1 MIPARLANELWHAA
15 GFFHRR
21 RFLAATQHPESTQAA
36 LLRSLLRRHASTQFG
51 RAHRF
56 DQLRTVGE
64 FQDVVPLSDHHDYE
78 DHLERIARGE
88 PNVLTR
94 DPVTHFIPTSGS
106 TAACKLI
113 PWTAGLQRDFNRAIG
128 AWTSDLFTQ
137 HPDLKKGR
145 AYWSVSP
152 SIPEEQDPHSK
163 IPIGFE
169 DDTEYLGSLAGK
181 VIRSIMA
188 VPSAVRHVSD
198 TETFR
203 YLVLLHLVAAR
214 SLRLVSVWHPT
225 FFTLLLD
232 SLPAHFESIVRTIHT
247 GVIDPPRRLPDKL
260 QRQFQRRFHPDPERA
275 RELRA
280 LDPAR
285 PDTIWPHMQLLSA
298 WGDHESPHRTDLTR
312 RFPKARFQP
321 KGLLAT
327 EAVVTI
333 PFAGTTPLALNSHF
347 FEFLDEAGEI
357 RLAHQLE
364 ASKRYEVVVT
374 TSGGLYRY
382 RLRDQVD
389 VTGFLKRTPC
399 LRFVGRAGRIS
410 DLCGEKLDEQFVQDA
425 VDGLTARPEGF
436 SEPTPKE
443 PTMAS
448 HSPSFGRDG
457 SRTNPIRFRLLAA
470 DTESH
475 PPGYT
480 LFLVADPVPD
490 LQSLAARLE
499 AALCQNPHYRL
510 CRFLGQLR
518 SVQVRA
524 ADPGS
529 IDAYFAWRAA
539 RGQNLGDIKPTAMDS
554 GPGLLDC
561 FAVLP
566 NPASRSWGK
575 SRADG

>member
-1 MIPARLANELWHAA
+1 MMPARLANELWHAA
-15 GFFHRR
+15 GCLHRR
-21 RFLAATQHPESTQAA
+21 RFLCAVQRPESTQTA
-36 LLRSLLRRHASTQFG
+36 LLRGLLRRHATTQFG

-64 FQDVVPLSDHHDYE
+64 FQQAVPLSDHRDYE
-78 DHLERIARGE
+78 SHLQRIARGE
-88 PNVLTR
+88 PDVLTR
-94 DPVTHFIPTSGS
+94 DPVTHFVPTSGS
-106 TAACKLI
+106 TSARKLI
-113 PWTAGLQRDFNRAIG
+113 PWTAGLQGDFNRAIG

-152 SIPEEQDPHSK
+152 SIPEEQDMHSK

-169 DDTEYLGSLAGK
+169 DDTEYLGSFARK
-181 VIRSIMA
+181 VISSVMA
-188 VPSAVRHVSD
+188 VPSAVRHFRD
-198 TETFR
+198 IETYR
-203 YLVLLHLVAAR
+203 HLVLLHLVAAR
-214 SLRLVSVWHPT
+214 DLRLVSVWHPT

-247 GVIDPPRRLPDKL
+247 GIINPPHRLPDKL
-260 QRQFQRRFHPDPERA
+260 RRQFQRRFHRDPERS

-285 PDTIWPHMQLLSA
+285 PEMIWPQLQILSA
-298 WGDHESPHRTDLTR
+298 WGDHQSPHRTDLMR

-333 PFAGTTPLALNSHF
+333 PFAGTKPLALTSHF
-347 FEFLDEAGEI
+347 FEFLDEAGGI
-357 RLAHQLE
+357 HLAHQLE
-364 ASKRYEVVVT
+364 SSRRYEVVVT

-382 RLRDQVD
+382 RLRDQVE
-389 VTGFLKRTPC
+389 VTGFLERTPC
-399 LRFVGRAGRIS
+399 LRFAGRAGRVS
-410 DLCGEKLDEQFVQDA
+410 DLCGEKLDEQFVRDA
-425 VDGLTARPEGF
+425 VDRLNAPPESVTGN
-436 SEPTPKE
+436 TPAE
-443 PTMAS
+443 STMAS
-448 HSPSFGRDG
+448 RSPSPGGDGGRTDA
-457 SRTNPIRFRLLAA
+457 IRFRLLAA

-490 LQSLAARLE
+490 LQSLATRLE
-499 AALCQNPHYRL
+499 DALCRNPHYRH

-518 SVQVRA
+518 AVRVRA

-529 IDAYFAWRAA
+529 IDAYFAWRTA
-539 RGQNLGDIKPTAMDS
+539 RGQNLGDIKPVTIES
-554 GPGLLDC
+554 GPGLMGC
-561 FAVLP
+561 FEVH
-566 NPASRSWGK
+566 ASVIARNFPS
-575 SRADG
+575 